1 MPQTWTGGCLCGA
14 VRYSAVVD
22 EPTSMNCYC
31 RDCQRATGSTCA
43 TFFGVPL
50 GRFELTGPA
59 RGFAKHGESGR
70 KVERFFCGECGSQL
84 YSVVEVVP
92 GMAWVKSGSLDDPG
106 VFAPKVNIWTRSRS
120 AWAPLDPRLPAFETG
135 PTR

>member
-1 MPQTWTGGCLCGA
+1 MSEPWTGGCLCGA
-14 VRYSAVVD
+14 VRYRATVD
-22 EPTSMNCYC
+22 DPTTMNCFC

-50 GRFELTGPA
+50 ASLELTGPA
-59 RGFAKHGESGR
+59 RGHAKVGDSGGR
-70 KVERFFCGECGSQL
+70 VERFFCSECGSQL

-92 GMAWVKSGSLDDPG
+92 GMAWVKTGSLDDPG
-106 VFAPKVNIWTRSRS
+106 VVAPKVNIWTRSRS
-120 AWAPLDPRLPAFETG
+120 PWAPIDPRLRAFEAG

>member
-1 MPQTWTGGCLCGA
+1 VSQTLNGGCLCGA
-14 VRYSAVVD
+14 VRYEATVD

-50 GRFELTGPA
+50 AQLAITGPA
-59 RGFAKHGESGR
+59 RGYAKAGESGR
-70 KVERFFCGECGSQL
+70 EVERFFCGECGSQL
-84 YSVVEVVP
+84 YSVVELVP
-92 GMAWVKSGSLDDPG
+92 GMAWVKIGTLDDPD
-106 VFAPKVNIWTRSRS
+106 VVAPKINIWTRSRS
-120 AWAPLDPRLPAFETG
+120 PWAPLDPKLPAFETG